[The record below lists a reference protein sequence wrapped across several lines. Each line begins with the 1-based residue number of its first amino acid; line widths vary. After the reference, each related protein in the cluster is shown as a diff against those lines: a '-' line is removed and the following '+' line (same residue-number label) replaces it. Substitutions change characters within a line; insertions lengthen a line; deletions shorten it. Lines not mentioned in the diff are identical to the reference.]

1 MKLRFLMSHHKKDS
15 VRDKAIG
22 KKVGLFRKKHTS
34 QSMDHLR
41 RRKWYE
47 NMVWSVL
54 MGWIISSANEW
65 EDYSTYLGE
74 WAEIS
79 RNWATSPF
87 LVFTVGLETIMTPVG
102 VSFSFLVHYSEHI
115 LRLRVSWTAY

>member
-1 MKLRFLMSHHKKDS
+1 MKLRFLMSHHRKNS
-15 VRDKAIG
+15 VRDKVIG
-22 KKVGLFRKKHTS
+22 EKVDVFRKKHTS

-41 RRKWYE
+41 RRKRYE

-65 EDYSTYLGE
+65 EDYSNYLGE
-74 WAEIS
+74 WTEIS

-87 LVFTVGLETIMTPVG
+87 LVFITIMAPVG
-102 VSFSFLVHYSEHI
+102 VSFSFLVHYNEHI